1 MTYSVGSL
9 VRARGREW
17 VVMPESE
24 ADFLVLKPLGGDGE
38 IAGVHP
44 EIETVESAYFGLPD
58 PEAVG
63 DFVSCDMLRKAAQLS
78 ARAYAGPLR
87 SLGRIAVDPR
97 PYQLVPL
104 LMALKLDPVRLLI
117 ADDVGVGKTIEAC
130 LIAREL
136 LDRGE
141 ITRTA
146 VLCPPHLAEQ
156 WQSELASKFH
166 IDAELVLAS
175 TAARL
180 ERDCAVGQ
188 SLFHVYPHVVVSM
201 DFIKSDRRREEFLR
215 SAPEFVIVDEAHT
228 SAFGYE
234 RGSSRHQRHELVSGL
249 SADPKRHLILVTA
262 TPHSGKEDAFRSL
275 IMLLDPGFADLPD
288 DLAGPENERW
298 RRRLA
303 MHFVQRRR
311 VDIASYMK
319 AVTCFPGRDPREDH
333 YTLHDYYRRL
343 FDKAIDYVRESV
355 EDESGNIHQQRVR
368 WWSALALLRALASSP
383 MAAAATL
390 RTRARVVDTD
400 SVEAADEMGR
410 QTVLDMSPEEQLF
423 EAIDVVAG
431 SQVSD
436 SDDDSARRRLARMAA
451 EAQALAGAKDAKLL
465 RMVDHVRAFVE
476 DGHNPILFCR
486 FIPTAEYVGDELRK
500 RLPADIEVASVT
512 GLLPPAER
520 EVRVAELAR
529 SPRRVLVATD
539 CLSEGINLQD
549 HFNAVIHYDLSWNP
563 TRHEQREGRVD
574 RFGQAS
580 PTVRSMTYY
589 GIDNQID
596 GIVLRVLL
604 RKHREIR
611 SSLGISVPVP
621 VDAAAVEE
629 AVIEG
634 LRLRRRRDVFQL
646 QLPGIREHAET
657 ALASMN
663 MAWDRAVEQERRSRT
678 MFAQAAIKPDEVAE
692 VVAEMH
698 ASVPRAT
705 DVEEFVLSTLKVH
718 GGIAD
723 SHPKSAGVY
732 SFNLCGVPRA
742 VREYIGADEQFRGR
756 FDMPVPEGTV
766 YLSRTSP
773 VVEALASY
781 TLDTALDPPGE
792 GKARR
797 CGAMITTAVSTR
809 TTLLLVRFRHDIITR
824 KGDAE
829 SSQLAEECVL
839 LAFQGSPQNAAWLDE
854 GQAEALLQ
862 VAPSQNVPREMAVS
876 FAAEVIHGYSWIEP
890 HLRST
895 ADNRADRLLAAHR
908 RVRSAAKIRGVSY
921 SVSPKLPADVLGIYV
936 YLPERQRRE
945 HS

>member
-9 VRARGREW
+9 VKARGREW
-17 VVMPESE
+17 VVMPESG
-24 ADFLVLKPLGGDGE
+24 ADFLVLRPLGGDGE
-38 IAGVHP
+38 IAGVHA
-44 EIETVESAYFGLPD
+44 EVEVVESAHFGLPD

-141 ITRTA
+141 IARTA

-156 WQSELASKFH
+156 WQRELADKFH

-175 TAARL
+175 TAAKL
-180 ERDCAVGQ
+180 ERDCAVGE

-228 SAFGYE
+228 CAFGYE
-234 RGSSRHQRHELVSGL
+234 QGFGRHQRHELVSGL

-275 IMLLDPGFADLPD
+275 ITLLDAGFADLPD
-288 DLAGPENERW
+288 DLAGPDNERY

-303 MHFVQRRR
+303 MHLVQRRR
-311 VDIASYMK
+311 ADIVSYMQ
-319 AVTCFPGRDPREDH
+319 AMTCFPKRDSREDH
-333 YTLHDYYRRL
+333 YTLHGDYRRL

-355 EDESGNIHQQRVR
+355 EDESGTIHQQRVR

-390 RTRARVVDTD
+390 KTRARVTDTD
-400 SVEAADEMGR
+400 SVEAADEIGR
-410 QTVLDMSPEEQLF
+410 QTVLDISPEEQLF

-436 SDDDSARRRLARMAA
+436 SNEDSARRRLMRMAA
-451 EAQALAGAKDAKLL
+451 EAQALVGGKDAKLL
-465 RMVDHVRAFVE
+465 RIVDHVRAFIE
-476 DGHNPILFCR
+476 DGYNPILFCR
-486 FIPTAEYVGDELRK
+486 FIPTAEYVSHELRK
-500 RLPADIEVASVT
+500 RLPSDIAVVAVT

-520 EVRVAELAR
+520 EIRVAELAR
-529 SPRRVLVATD
+529 YPRRVLVATD

-580 PTVRSMTYY
+580 PTVRAMTYY

-604 RKHREIR
+604 RKHRRIH

-634 LRLRRRRDVFQL
+634 LRLRRRRDLFQL
-646 QLPGIREHAET
+646 TLPGIREYPEA

-663 MAWDRAVEQERRSRT
+663 TAWDRAVEDERRSRT

-692 VVAEMH
+692 VTAEMH
-698 ASVPRAT
+698 ASVPSSG
-705 DVEEFVLSTLKVH
+705 DVEEFVVTTLKAH
-718 GGIAD
+718 GGIVD
-723 SHPKSAGVY
+723 RHPKSAGVFL
-732 SFNLCGVPRA
+732 FNLGGVSRA
-742 VREYIGADEQFRGR
+742 VREYVGADERFRGK
-756 FDMPVPEGTV
+756 FDMPVPEGTI

-773 VVEALASY
+773 IVEALASF
-781 TLDTALDPPGE
+781 TLDTALDPLGE

-797 CGAMITTAVSTR
+797 CGVMITGDVSTR
-809 TTLLLVRFRHDIITR
+809 TTLLLVRFRYDIMTR
-824 KGDAE
+824 KADVG

-839 LAFQGSPQNAAWLDE
+839 LAFEGSPKNALWLDE
-854 GQAEALLQ
+854 GQAEVFLHA
-862 VAPSQNVPREMAVS
+862 APSQNVPREMAVS
-876 FAAEVIHGYSWIEP
+876 FVGEVVHGYSWIEP
-890 HLRST
+890 HLRLT
-895 ADNRADRLLAAHR
+895 AENRADVLLAAHR

-921 SVSPKLPADVLGIYV
+921 AVSPKLPADILGIYV
-936 YLPERQRRE
+936 YLPERQGRE
-945 HS
+945 QS

>member
-9 VRARGREW
+9 VKARGREW

-44 EIETVESAYFGLPD
+44 ELEIVESAHFGLPD
-58 PEAVG
+58 PGAVG
-63 DFVSCDMLRKAAQLS
+63 DFVTCDMLRKAAQLS

-130 LIAREL
+130 LVAREL

-141 ITRTA
+141 IARTA

-175 TAARL
+175 TASRL
-180 ERDCAVGQ
+180 ERDCAVGE

-228 SAFGYE
+228 CAFGYE
-234 RGSSRHQRHELVSGL
+234 RGSGRHQRHELVSGL

-275 IMLLDPGFADLPD
+275 IKLLDAGFADLPD
-288 DLAGPENERW
+288 DLAGPDNERR

-303 MHFVQRRR
+303 THLVQRRR
-311 VDIASYMK
+311 ADIVSYMK
-319 AVTCFPGRDPREDH
+319 ALTCFPRRDSQEDH
-333 YTLHDYYRRL
+333 YTLHGDYRRL
-343 FDKAIDYVRESV
+343 FDKAVDYVRESV
-355 EDESGNIHQQRVR
+355 EDESGTIHQQRVR

-390 RTRARVVDTD
+390 KTRARVTDTD
-400 SVEAADEMGR
+400 SAETADEIGR
-410 QTVLDMSPEEQLF
+410 QTVLDISPEEQLF

-436 SDDDSARRRLARMAA
+436 PNEDSARRRLTRMAA
-451 EAQALAGAKDAKLL
+451 EAQALAGAKDAKLI
-465 RMVDHVRAFVE
+465 RMVDHVRTFVE
-476 DGHNPILFCR
+476 DGYNPILFCR
-486 FIPTAEYVGDELRK
+486 FIQTAEYVRDELRR
-500 RLPADIEVASVT
+500 RLPSYIAVASVT

-520 EVRVAELAR
+520 EAQVADLAR
-529 SPRRVLVATD
+529 NPKRVLVATD

-580 PTVRSMTYY
+580 PTVRVMTYY

-604 RKHREIR
+604 RKHKEIR

-634 LRLRRRRDVFQL
+634 LRLRRRRDLFQL
-646 QLPGIREHAET
+646 TLPGIREHAES

-663 MAWDRAVEQERRSRT
+663 TVWDRAVEEERRSRT

-692 VVAEMH
+692 VIAEMN
-698 ASVPRAT
+698 ASVPSSN
-705 DVEEFVLSTLKVH
+705 DVEEFVVTTLKAN

-723 SHPKSAGVY
+723 PHSKSAGVY
-732 SFNLCGVPRA
+732 SFNLGGVPRA
-742 VREYIGADEQFRGR
+742 VREYVGADERFRGK

-773 VVEALASY
+773 IVEALASY
-781 TLDTALDPPGE
+781 TLDTALDPLGE

-797 CGAMITTAVSTR
+797 CGVMITGDVGTR
-809 TTLLLVRFRHDIITR
+809 TTLLLVRFRYDIMTR
-824 KGDAE
+824 KGEAE

-839 LAFQGSPQNAAWLDE
+839 LAFQGSPQNAVWLGE

-862 VAPSQNVPREMAVS
+862 AVPSQNVPREMAVS
-876 FAAEVIHGYSWIEP
+876 FASEAVHGYSWIEP
-890 HLRST
+890 HLRS
-895 ADNRADRLLAAHR
+895 AAANRADLLLAAHR
-908 RVRSAAKIRGVSY
+908 RVRSAARIKGVSY
-921 SVSPKLPADVLGIYV
+921 SVSPKLPADILGMYV

-945 HS
+945 H